1 MTCFFSTS
9 AASPSGAG
17 YKVLPLLLLKAQ
29 ITTHANVRPSTSSR
43 YAFNYHLSRLMG
55 YLDSTTDSTCAHTVQ
70 KQLYSAQHTGLSESQ
85 IQEMRITFKK
95 TC

>member
-1 MTCFFSTS
+1 
-9 AASPSGAG
+9 
-17 YKVLPLLLLKAQ
+17 
-29 ITTHANVRPSTSSR
+29 
-43 YAFNYHLSRLMG
+43 MG